1 MSLSFPLCTDG
12 HSYRETAKAI
22 SAEIRDRER
31 TPTEAAADVIE
42 RAHRR
47 KGTFRHRMVSL
58 DLPWYTTVAACLSL
72 TLIVFLS
79 A

>member
-42 RAHRR
+42 QARQTIGEIGGDLSVVDREVLR
-47 KGTFRHRMVSL
+47 CWISKGAR
-58 DLPWYTTVAACLSL
+58 
-72 TLIVFLS
+72 
-79 A
+79 